1 MKIIIAGAGDVGTHL
16 AKMLSTEDH
25 DLIVIDND
33 EAHLK
38 RVGSS
43 YDVLTLD
50 GSASSISLLKDA
62 NIHKADLFIAVT
74 SSEEVNIT
82 ASILA
87 KTLGAKKT
95 IARIDKI
102 EYLQPKNREIFI
114 NLGIDYMFYPEL
126 LAAKEVIGL
135 LHSTGTTDLVDFAG
149 GKLTLLAVKLSETAP
164 FLSKSIEDVIKE
176 MESLEFRAVA
186 ITRNGK
192 TIIPN
197 SLDKFYVNDL
207 VYLITNQAGI
217 EDIMKYSGKKSFS
230 VNNIM
235 IVGGSRIGKNIALEM
250 GEHHDVKLIEIER
263 SKSYTLSNEL
273 HNSLVINADGRNRDM
288 LMQEG
293 LPKMDAFIA
302 VSGNSETN
310 ILSCML
316 AKQVGVKKTIA
327 EVENLDYINLAEEM
341 GIDSIINKKLTTA
354 SRIFRF
360 TMSKEVSSI
369 KCLKG
374 TDAEV
379 MEFEVKP
386 DAKVTLGKLKDID
399 FPKDCII
406 GGVIRGKSSFI
417 ATGSTEIR
425 SYDRV
430 VVFALPTA
438 IGRIGKYFS

>member
-25 DLIVIDND
+25 DLMVIDNN
-33 EAHLK
+33 ESHLK

-43 YDVLTLD
+43 YDVLTLS

-82 ASILA
+82 AAILG

-126 LAAKEVIGL
+126 IAAKEVIGL

-149 GKLTLLAVKLSETAP
+149 GKLTLLAVKLTETAI
-164 FLSKSIEDVIKE
+164 FLSKSIEEITQE
-176 MESLEFRAVA
+176 IENLEFRAVA

-192 TIIPN
+192 TIIPHGI
-197 SLDKFYVNDL
+197 DKFYVNDL
-207 VYLITNQAGI
+207 VYFITNQTGI
-217 EDIMKYSGKKSFS
+217 ENIMKYSGKKSYT

-235 IVGGSRIGKNIALEM
+235 IVGGSRIAKNIALEM
-250 GEHHDVKLIEIER
+250 GEHHAVKLIEIDR
-263 SKSYTLSNEL
+263 TKSYTLSNEL
-273 HNSLVINADGRNRDM
+273 HNCLVINADGRNRDM

-316 AKQVGVKKTIA
+316 ARQVGVKKTIA
-327 EVENLDYINLAEEM
+327 EVENLDYINLAEDM

-374 TDAEV
+374 TEAEV

-417 ATGSTEIR
+417 ANGNTEIR

-430 VVFALPTA
+430 VVFALPSA
-438 IGRIGKYFS
+438 IGKIGKQFS

>member
-25 DLIVIDND
+25 DLMVIDNN
-33 EAHLK
+33 ESHLK

-43 YDVLTLD
+43 YDVLTLS
-50 GSASSISLLKDA
+50 GSASSITLLKDA

-82 ASILA
+82 AAILG

-126 LAAKEVIGL
+126 IAAKEVIGL

-149 GKLTLLAVKLSETAP
+149 GKLTLLAVKLTETAI
-164 FLSKSIEDVIKE
+164 FLSKSIEEITQE
-176 MESLEFRAVA
+176 IENLEFRAVA

-192 TIIPN
+192 TIIPHGI
-197 SLDKFYVNDL
+197 DKFYVNDL
-207 VYLITNQAGI
+207 VYFITNQTGI
-217 EDIMKYSGKKSFS
+217 ENIMKYSGKKSYT

-235 IVGGSRIGKNIALEM
+235 IVGGSRIAKNIALEM
-250 GEHHDVKLIEIER
+250 GEHHAVKLIEIDR
-263 SKSYTLSNEL
+263 TKSYTLSNEL
-273 HNSLVINADGRNRDM
+273 HNCLVINADGRNRDM

-316 AKQVGVKKTIA
+316 ARQVGVKKTIA
-327 EVENLDYINLAEEM
+327 EVENLDYINLAEDM

-374 TDAEV
+374 TEAEV

-417 ATGSTEIR
+417 ANGNTEIR

-430 VVFALPTA
+430 VVFALPSA
-438 IGRIGKYFS
+438 IGKIGKQFS